1 MYVYEVL
8 PLWEAID
15 RYVPSGFVRVLMAAH
30 WAKSLPRTRDSRPA
44 PDMVT
49 RPEMLPVF

>member
-1 MYVYEVL
+1 M
-8 PLWEAID
+8 
-15 RYVPSGFVRVLMAAH
+15 RYVPSGFVRVLMAAPLGEI
-30 WAKSLPRTRDSRPA
+30 ATTDARFTPA